1 MTSQNGE
8 DTCQQRNCIDPT
20 LGLAGLADRDSA
32 FIVMKFQG
40 ACNYKIHHA
49 CYLMHYTLQSAYKKF
64 INAFT
69 CEHLPTLPHP
79 PSFPPSQILIHTAE
93 LTGAPMERT
102 KLPNHRNGSKGDS
115 RARLIAS
122 PAFYR

>member
-69 CEHLPTLPHP
+69 CEHLPTLPP
-79 PSFPPSQILIHTAE
+79 RYSFIQLSQL
-93 LTGAPMERT
+93 GRQWRERNCPIIET
-102 KLPNHRNGSKGDS
+102 VAKGI
-115 RARLIAS
+115 RGLA
-122 PAFYR
+122 